1 MWAWIALVSFLAG
14 VSFAPAVL
22 EPNLHLWGS
31 WLSDYLKSPGIAVIA
46 ALIALFGISRQVAV
60 SRETLKHN
68 RDSDADTSWWRSFEW
83 AASRALPDKDGGSPL
98 PADVIISTLQ
108 SLARSATTDVQR
120 VACAGLIDALA
131 PRVVNVGE
139 NSSGGETTGSST
151 NAAFLALR
159 SYVNASNGTTASSPT
174 AEATVR
180 EYETYKNSVLAAL
193 LTLPAPIRV
202 FREPEISNSKADA
215 VVMVGDKRVALEVS
229 YARTPSVVRARS
241 NAAAQLRQDPTT
253 APLVL
258 VSRFDSPF
266 ADGAASTKRVVVV
279 KWNSPA
285 DNETLRQALEEAAQ
299 L

>member
-1 MWAWIALVSFLAG
+1 MSFLAG
-14 VSFAPAVL
+14 AGSAPAIFI
-22 EPNLHLWGS
+22 PDLHAWAS
-31 WLSDYLKSPGIAVIA
+31 WIGDYLKSPGIAVIA

-83 AASRALPDKDGGSPL
+83 AASRALPENEGSSPL

-131 PRVVNVGE
+131 PRVVNVAEGTPG
-139 NSSGGETTGSST
+139 SETTGGST

-159 SYVNASNGTTASSPT
+159 SYVSASNGTTAASPA

-180 EYETYKNSVLAAL
+180 EYEAYKHRVLAAL
-193 LTLPAPIRV
+193 STLPAPIRA

-215 VVMVGDKRVALEVS
+215 VVMVGDTRVALEVS
-229 YARTPSVVRARS
+229 YARTPSVVRARF
-241 NAAAQLRQDPTT
+241 NAAAHLRQDLTT

-266 ADGAASTKRVVVV
+266 PDGGGSAERVVVA

-285 DNETLRQALEEAAQ
+285 DNDGLRAALERAAR